1 MPEPALAGK
10 YNMNNHVI
18 NGKML
23 IWTVS
28 ILSVQRPS
36 IHPSGDWRGRV
47 GGVLKLKRRERSDRI
62 SGLNFSSDDD
72 DDLTIRSYG
81 PTTSSLMSLA
91 LSKYYNGTAA
101 NNATV
106 PTFSHGNI
114 WGG

>member
-1 MPEPALAGK
+1 M
-10 YNMNNHVI
+10 
-18 NGKML
+18 
-23 IWTVS
+23 
-28 ILSVQRPS
+28 
-36 IHPSGDWRGRV
+36 
-47 GGVLKLKRRERSDRI
+47 LKLKRRERSDRI